1 MGKIMKHEIKA
12 NDRVLTPVMTIG
24 RVIYISTIDAM
35 VETDTYNYPIGYKLD
50 TLVYIPQLQFAN
62 VKLGVDQ
69 IKQGAMVMDRNN
81 RFHYITRLIDV
92 PKAGWEINTMI
103 CTTNTA
109 ISFYAPDDLTYIG

>member
-1 MGKIMKHEIKA
+1 MKHEIKA
-12 NDRVLTPVMTIG
+12 NDRVLTPAMTFG
-24 RVIYISTIDAM
+24 RVIYISTADVTIAM
-35 VETDTYNYPIGYKLD
+35 VKTDTDNNLIGYKLGA
-50 TLVYIPQLQFAN
+50 LVYIPQLQFAN
-62 VKLGVDQ
+62 VKLGVDR
-69 IKQGAMVMDRNN
+69 IKQGALVMDRNN

>member
-1 MGKIMKHEIKA
+1 MKHKIKA
-12 NDRVLTPVMTIG
+12 NDRVLTPSMTFG
-24 RVIYISTIDAM
+24 RVIYTDRTNCDGVAVIEIDA
-35 VETDTYNYPIGYKLD
+35 DNYPIEYKLD
-50 TLVYIPQLQFAN
+50 ALVYIPQLQFKN

-69 IKQGAMVMDRNN
+69 IKQGAVVMDSNN

-109 ISFYAPDDLTYIG
+109 ISFYSPEDLTFIG

>member
-1 MGKIMKHEIKA
+1 MKHEIKA
-12 NDRVLTPVMTIG
+12 NDRVLTPAMMFG
-24 RVIYISTIDAM
+24 RVIYISTVDATIAM
-35 VETDTYNYPIGYKLD
+35 VETDTDSNLIGYKLD

-62 VKLGVDQ
+62 DVLGVDQ
-69 IKQGAMVMDRNN
+69 IKQGALVMDKNN